1 MAGKVGQCSQL
12 PREIPEGYRLK
23 GLTRLDGRCRSAREF
38 KNRRQAFA
46 ADPAAYLQES
56 RRDRFLEME
65 AWLQRKGTAVVRG
78 VDVDEAMYLAGMNTY
93 IGLVKQLEAASQNSH
108 GQDLATRIQAALRR
122 ESDG

>member
-1 MAGKVGQCSQL
+1 MPGKPGQQSTL
-12 PREIPEGYRLK
+12 PREMPEGYRLK
-23 GLTRLDGRCRSAREF
+23 GLTRLDGRCRSAREL

-78 VDVDEAMYLAGMNTY
+78 ADVDEATYLAGMNTY
-93 IGLVKQLEAASQNSH
+93 IGLVKQLEAASQNGH
-108 GQDLATRIQAALRR
+108 GQDLATSIQDALRR
-122 ESDG
+122 KNER